1 MAASERENEM
11 METFTNIENPEG
23 ILTRYSVKSIPNDE
37 IKNGKMVAYDEIMK
51 TFVNIR
57 QDTVPYSSET
67 DYRKIVRELELC
79 VKLFHKN
86 IINILNL
93 FSPQQ
98 NSANFSNFFIV
109 YNFMDFTLSHLI
121 ETREWL
127 QHRNKSTGAER
138 LSFIAFQLFC
148 AVDYLHKAGICHR
161 DLRPE
166 TIMVNKKCR
175 LKISHL
181 GNARHVS
188 EIAELPYE
196 TDSYG
201 YRAPE
206 IFYEIKSQKN
216 NWIKAKKNLD
226 EFKPQMPPNPS
237 SDVWS
242 LGIILYE
249 IVNGEKI
256 FADLSEKTDN
266 PYEHVVKVAKD
277 IPTKINTESFP
288 PSDHSKLK
296 PHHGHALLQRLI
308 ATAPET
314 RITVKQALNVEYVRW
329 VRMEGDIGV
338 PPPQCITVGLDKVR
352 FNLSDWKDNLF
363 QMIKDYERTKDIN
376 KWEPKLPPEDSSP
389 DPTQKKSLGK

>member
-23 ILTRYSVKSIPNDE
+23 ILTRYSVKSILNDE

-51 TFVNIR
+51 TLVNIR

-161 DLRPE
+161 VTVFL
-166 TIMVNKKCR
+166 
-175 LKISHL
+175 S
-181 GNARHVS
+181 
-188 EIAELPYE
+188 
-196 TDSYG
+196 
-201 YRAPE
+201 
-206 IFYEIKSQKN
+206 FIKS
-216 NWIKAKKNLD
+216 IKY
-226 EFKPQMPPNPS
+226 
-237 SDVWS
+237 
-242 LGIILYE
+242 IL
-249 IVNGEKI
+249 
-256 FADLSEKTDN
+256 
-266 PYEHVVKVAKD
+266 
-277 IPTKINTESFP
+277 
-288 PSDHSKLK
+288 
-296 PHHGHALLQRLI
+296 
-308 ATAPET
+308 
-314 RITVKQALNVEYVRW
+314 
-329 VRMEGDIGV
+329 
-338 PPPQCITVGLDKVR
+338 
-352 FNLSDWKDNLF
+352 
-363 QMIKDYERTKDIN
+363 
-376 KWEPKLPPEDSSP
+376 
-389 DPTQKKSLGK
+389 